1 MKALLLFL
9 LYAGLFEFRFA
20 RDRLQTFRS
29 VIEQVTLEKAQKNC
43 SSTNESLITLF
54 DREHVDV
61 VSNAPCS
68 LYQTGFWVGL
78 KEKENKNSTW
88 SDGTELTFNKST
100 VTANNQQICEALD
113 NGQWMGFNCSER
125 MFFMCNTDQ
134 GYVLIQ
140 SEKDWCQAL
149 QYCKKVYK
157 GLATINSTEYNDLA
171 NKTSKGLTVWIGL
184 MHDQWE
190 WPNKECSLFRE
201 WADTSQGGSCV
212 CLKTSNS
219 YGIRTE
225 GCESE
230 KCALCS
236 KGRVRIKVIPDNSS
250 WDEALTYCETMHS
263 RLLWIED
270 ESDQNAVSTWLNH
283 SSFDMSTPRSFWIG
297 LRQSVLFGFWIW
309 SDRMVNWS
317 NWKDEKIPE
326 KSPFNH
332 CGVIDREDFTWRN
345 EDCDQK
351 LPFLCEEDIVDFN

>member
-9 LYAGLFEFRFA
+9 LYAGILIVVFLVYENFFISILKLYKLKNDILKSPNFFFLSFLGLFEFRFA

-43 SSTNESLITLF
+43 SSTNEFLITLF

-125 MFFMCNTDQ
+125 MFFMCNTGKNTHSHRVSFIDFHKYINILNEKRSLTLQKLLSYISCVFADQ

-149 QYCKKVYK
+149 QYCKKVHK

-212 CLKTSNS
+212 CLKTSTS

-236 KGRVRIKVIPDNSS
+236 KGKKNNNKNTSLKVELFFCHCPNLTFMNSS
-250 WDEALTYCETMHS
+250 
-263 RLLWIED
+263 
-270 ESDQNAVSTWLNH
+270 AVIK
-283 SSFDMSTPRSFWIG
+283 F
-297 LRQSVLFGFWIW
+297 
-309 SDRMVNWS
+309 
-317 NWKDEKIPE
+317 E
-326 KSPFNH
+326 
-332 CGVIDREDFTWRN
+332 
-345 EDCDQK
+345 QK
-351 LPFLCEEDIVDFN
+351 LFPLKYHTI